1 MGRTYGRTWEPSDMD
16 PVQFYPES
24 RISWLAGVVLAFSIG
39 SGLAFLV
46 AYSI

>member
-1 MGRTYGRTWEPSDMD
+1 MGRTYGRTWEPSESD
-16 PVQFYPES
+16 PVTFYPQS
-24 RISWLAGVVLAFSIG
+24 RISYLAGVVLAFGIG